1 MKVNSLQI
9 EVIDW
14 TGEDLSQ
21 KKDGGIIRYQIT
33 KGEGSSTPNEGAI
46 VEGMNPLTGFYK

>member
-46 VEGMNPLTGFYK
+46 VEGMNPLYRVL